1 MNWLSHLRS
10 TRKSSVLSARRSR
23 PTLEDLEE
31 RAVPSSTGVIT
42 SNFNG
47 TAISPGSTVWFNSVV
62 KVSGVGAAGATIH
75 IDHSTLDYTVAG
87 VPHEVAMPDATLVFS
102 PTATTATTTFDTTT
116 QSWLTKVSVGL
127 GGNVFLSGGSL
138 SLPSGLPG
146 GANPVTWRADFE
158 SDTSGLSVNWQ
169 FGAAVYTQFSSDYNA
184 LDVKPVDSNSASV
197 YKNSDH
203 AGTPEAYKPY
213 VTGGARG
220 GGGSN
225 WTGSY
230 SATVSVQ
237 PSLGLPGSSS
247 TGATPSTP
255 SVSSLSGSV
264 IDQTT
269 GAGIFNV
276 TMTLTTVNSLGQ
288 TVVVA
293 TTTTDTNGNYSFS
306 NLPAG
311 TYTITETLPTGFTDV
326 GNVAGSAG
334 GSTGY
339 NQITF
344 TLGPGVNATGY
355 NFLNVVPS
363 L

>member
-1 MNWLSHLRS
+1 MNWLSRFVS
-10 TRKSSVLSARRSR
+10 TGKNPTQAARRSR

-47 TAISPGSTVWFNSVV
+47 TAINPGSTVWFNSVV
-62 KVSGVGAAGATIH
+62 KVTGVGAAGATIH
-75 IDHSTLDYTVAG
+75 VDHSTLDYTVAG
-87 VPHEVAMPDATLVFS
+87 VTHEVAMPDATLVFS

-116 QSWLTKVSVGL
+116 QSWLTTVSVGL

-138 SLPSGLPG
+138 SLPGGLPG

-169 FGAAVYTQFSSDYNA
+169 FGAAVYTQFSTDYNA

-203 AGTPEAYKPY
+203 AGTPEAFKPY

-237 PSLGLPGSSS
+237 PSVGLPGSSS
-247 TGATPSTP
+247 TGSNPTTA

-269 GAGIFNV
+269 GAGISDV
-276 TMTLTTVNSLGQ
+276 TITLTTVNSFGQ

-293 TTTTDTNGNYSFS
+293 TTTTDVNGNYSFS

-311 TYTITETLPTGFTDV
+311 TYTITETLPGGFSGV
-326 GNVAGSAG
+326 GSVAGSAG
-334 GSTGY
+334 GSASGD
-339 NQITF
+339 QITF